1 MLQTERRETL
11 FNRCTSIL
19 AGAALAFA
27 VCTLLLLGAAWLIST
42 GRAAEGQMQLF
53 CCLGAG
59 LGCFAGG
66 CYAAFREGRQ
76 ALVVALAVSGV
87 FFAAW
92 LTVGSALYAMTTLE
106 QALPLLGA
114 SAAGAVPA
122 GFVGASGG
130 GGGRRRGRS

>member
-1 MLQTERRETL
+1 MQTERRETL

-42 GRAAEGQMQLF
+42 GRAEEGQMQLF

-76 ALVVALAVSGV
+76 ALLVTLAVSV
-87 FFAAW
+87 LFFAAW
-92 LTVGSALYAMTTLE
+92 LTVGSTLYAAATLKK
-106 QALPLLGA
+106 ALPLLGA
-114 SAAGAVPA
+114 AVLGAVAA

-130 GGGRRRGRS
+130 GRGRRK